1 MKLLL
6 LAAALLGAVPA
17 AAVNLVTNGDFSAGN
32 TGFTSAYT
40 FQTPGQYGNPGTAL
54 EAGLY
59 AIDTDAN
66 NTHVA
71 WVELPDH
78 TGDSAGLYLIANG
91 AGADIALWE
100 QNVTVA
106 PNTTYNFS
114 AWVADVCCLVPGV
127 AEQLAGVSPPSFT
140 FRVIDG
146 QTVTT
151 IGSFTPDG
159 VGAWENFSGTFTNG
173 ASTSLT
179 LRIVNL
185 NNEPAGNDLGLDDIS
200 FAAVAVPEPT
210 TWALLGM
217 GFAMVGAALRRRTR
231 AIAA

>member
-1 MKLLL
+1 MKSLL
-6 LAAALLGAVPA
+6 LAAALLAAAPA
-17 AAVNLVTNGDFSAGN
+17 AAVNVVTNGDFSAGN
-32 TGFTSAYT
+32 TGFTSSYT
-40 FQTPGQYGNPGTAL
+40 FQSPGQYGNPGTAL
-54 EAGLY
+54 DAGLY

-91 AGADIALWE
+91 AGADIPLWE
-100 QNVTVA
+100 QTVSVA
-106 PNTTYNFS
+106 ANTTYNFS

-151 IGSFTPDG
+151 IGSFSPTTFG
-159 VGAWENFSGTFTNG
+159 EWENFGGTYTTG

-179 LRIVNL
+179 LRIINL
-185 NNEPAGNDLGLDDIS
+185 NNDPAGNDLGLDDIS
-200 FAAVAVPEPT
+200 FAATAVPEPAS
-210 TWALLGM
+210 WALLVA
-217 GFAMVGAALRRRTR
+217 GFGMVGASLRRRTR
-231 AIAA
+231 IIAA